1 MKFAIVEP
9 NDLPKPHLRYAQMA
23 ASFRAAG
30 VNIEND
36 EFEKID
42 AILNGEKW
50 NDPASR
56 RNRTKQDSKEIDP
69 IDLFS
74 AEALQHSGCVSSDTP
89 YPDLLIEGYLPQTK
103 PFLMN

>member
-1 MKFAIVEP
+1 LGIK
-9 NDLPKPHLRYAQMA
+9 D
-23 ASFRAAG
+23 
-30 VNIEND
+30 D

-42 AILNGEKW
+42 AVLTGEKW
-50 NDPASR
+50 NDPGR

-74 AEALQHSGCVSSDTP
+74 AEALRDSGYMSQDTP
-89 YPDLLIEGYLPQTK
+89 SPDPLIDGYLPRTK

>member
-1 MKFAIVEP
+1 MIITIVK
-9 NDLPKPHLRYAQMA
+9 DKASWPKPSPRYAQMA
-23 ASFRAAG
+23 ATFRAAG
-30 VNIEND
+30 ANVEDD

-50 NDPASR
+50 DDPTR
-56 RNRTKQDSKEIDP
+56 RNRTKQDSREIDP

-74 AEALQHSGCVSSDTP
+74 AEALRDSGYMSQDTAS
-89 YPDLLIEGYLPQTK
+89 PDPLIDGYLPRTK